1 MKGEINEDDD
11 DDDDDVFHARENDVC
26 THHTD

>member
-1 MKGEINEDDD
+1 MEGEINEDY
-11 DDDDDVFHARENDVC
+11 DDDDDVFHAGENDVC